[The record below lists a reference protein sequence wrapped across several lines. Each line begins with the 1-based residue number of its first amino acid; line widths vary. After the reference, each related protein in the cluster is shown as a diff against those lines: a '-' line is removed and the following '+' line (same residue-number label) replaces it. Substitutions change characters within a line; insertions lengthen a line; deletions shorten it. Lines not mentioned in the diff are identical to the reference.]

1 MQVLKFGGSSL
12 FDAQAIR
19 HVAGLVRE
27 HAQQDEIVVVCS
39 ACGGVTNQLVR
50 VVELVRSGRA
60 VQALVETNAIGA
72 RHRAALFALELG
84 VEEPAAWLEID
95 ELRCE
100 LRELVARTLPANAGA
115 AWCDVVFSY
124 GERASV
130 RLVAAALR
138 RSGLHAEAVEA
149 GSFLVTDDSFQNA
162 VPLWEE
168 TRPRAT
174 EVLGTLLK
182 RGTIPVITGFIGATR
197 DGRITTLG
205 RNSSDYSAAIV
216 GALLDA
222 AEVSIWTDVDGVY
235 DGDPRIDGGSM
246 TLLEE
251 MTYSEALHLASN
263 GAKVLH
269 PRTIEPL
276 QQKGIALRVRNTFRP
291 EHTGTRIGP
300 EARSCVR

>member
-12 FDAQAIR
+12 FDAEAIR

-39 ACGGVTNQLVR
+39 ACGGVTNHLAR
-50 VVELVRSGRA
+50 IVELVRSRRA
-60 VQALVETNAIGA
+60 VQALVEANAIGA
-72 RHRAALFALELG
+72 RHRAVLFALELG
-84 VEEPAAWLEID
+84 AEEPTAWLALD

-100 LRELVARTLPANAGA
+100 LRELVARTSPRNAGL
-115 AWCDVVFSY
+115 AWCDAVLSY
-124 GERASV
+124 GERISV

-138 RSGLHAEAVEA
+138 RAGLKAEPVDARD
-149 GSFLVTDDSFQNA
+149 FLVTDDSFQNA
-162 VPLWEE
+162 VPLWDE

-174 EVLGTLLK
+174 KVLGTLLK

-235 DGDPRIDGGSM
+235 DGDPRTTGSSM